1 MVGLPDTAHNSTGGC
16 YQSRAEWLGLSTNR
30 FSQDRLIEATGLRA
44 MLEGCR
50 HEIDTVRHYAAFGD
64 DGRVGGVATG
74 LDLRLENIAERLE
87 RATRALDRFV
97 GSGAAAASSP
107 DSAYMFVRE
116 ADHRIKNSLQAVIS
130 LLDRQANRTKVEAAR
145 DALPV
150 ATARVSSAVAVSGGR
165 LRNAA
170 KLCSNRT

>member
-1 MVGLPDTAHNSTGGC
+1 
-16 YQSRAEWLGLSTNR
+16 
-30 FSQDRLIEATGLRA
+30 
-44 MLEGCR
+44 
-50 HEIDTVRHYAAFGD
+50 
-64 DGRVGGVATG
+64 
-74 LDLRLENIAERLE
+74 
-87 RATRALDRFV
+87 
-97 GSGAAAASSP
+97 
-107 DSAYMFVRE
+107 MFVRE

-170 KLCSNRT
+170 KLCTNRTHSRCIAPGRARHGHVPAGRAGWQRADGLRNWLHGRRVCSLS